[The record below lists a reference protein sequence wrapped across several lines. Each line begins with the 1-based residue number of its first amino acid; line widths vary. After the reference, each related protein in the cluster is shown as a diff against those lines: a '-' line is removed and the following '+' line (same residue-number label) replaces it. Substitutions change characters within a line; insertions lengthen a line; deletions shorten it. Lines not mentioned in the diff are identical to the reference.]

1 MTSITV
7 AVKRQLTLTTLLLVV
22 GCSGC
27 VKPMLSSNQTPIE
40 APVLLHP
47 TMPHS
52 LAVTTCSLNNRPIVL
67 IDSAVWHS
75 EQREMVLVH
84 EQVHVQRALAYRG
97 GCWPFMYRYKSDSAF
112 KSRIEL
118 EAYCAWG
125 RWLMERDREPMALW
139 ARIDSLM
146 QTKYAAK
153 VPNCLYEG
161 WPQ

>member
-1 MTSITV
+1 MAS
-7 AVKRQLTLTTLLLVV
+7 ARWLLLFAL

-27 VKPMLSSNQTPIE
+27 SRAIVGTSGYVPAI
-40 APVLLHP
+40 VRD
-47 TMPHS
+47 S
-52 LAVTTCSLNNRPIVL
+52 LPPGKGAVTVCAENNVPYVVL
-67 IDSAVWHS
+67 DWATKGTDMD
-75 EQREMVLVH
+75 EANREHDM
-84 EQVHVQRALAYRG
+84 VHVRQIMAYRG

-146 QTKYAAK
+146 QTKYATKAN
-153 VPNCLYEG
+153 NCLYED